1 MPPLFVPAL
10 ASIDDLVPHDGA
22 LTLEELE
29 QLARG
34 VAALPELWEPLVR
47 IDPERRR
54 YELLYEDDRLDAWVL
69 SWLPGQATGFHDHDV
84 SGVGIAVAQGV
95 VREHQ
100 MRYAGDHVELELPVG
115 STRRGGA
122 GYIHRVLHGDGEPA
136 VTIHAY
142 SPRLD
147 WVGQYRLDDEG
158 VLRREIH
165 PGRRELTAQPI
176 ALGAVGAL
184 ERF

>member
-1 MPPLFVPAL
+1 MPPVFIPAL
-10 ASIDDLVPHDGA
+10 ASIDDLVPHDGVLA
-22 LTLEELE
+22 VEELE
-29 QLARG
+29 QLAREIA
-34 VAALPELWEPLVR
+34 VRPELWEPLVR
-47 IDPERRR
+47 VDPERRR

-100 MRYAGDHVELELPVG
+100 MRYAGEHVELELPAG
-115 STRRGGA
+115 STRRGGS

-142 SPRLD
+142 SPGWNRNP
-147 WVGQYRLDDEG
+147 R
-158 VLRREIH
+158 
-165 PGRRELTAQPI
+165 
-176 ALGAVGAL
+176 
-184 ERF
+184 